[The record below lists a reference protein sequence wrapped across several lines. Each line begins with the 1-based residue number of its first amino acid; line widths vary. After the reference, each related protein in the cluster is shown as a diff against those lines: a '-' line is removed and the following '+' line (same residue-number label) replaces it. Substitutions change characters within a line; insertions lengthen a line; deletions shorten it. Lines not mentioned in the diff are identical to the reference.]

1 MAQESWWVWP
11 GVRDQDR
18 PRRALG
24 PPCYL
29 LIVNPSHSGQCFSR
43 DPWKHLEKSLY
54 LYLFVCVGGGDSI
67 CADVCNE
74 HVEATDGQWVP
85 SSYTCTPYMLRQ
97 SLSLTMKYTRLH
109 TPPLT
114 TANHHHHHHYHR
126 CRHHQNNRHM
136 QPCHHHDCRH
146 CHSQSDR
153 RMKPCLAFLR
163 VLGSQLRSSC
173 LCGKNSIH

>member
-1 MAQESWWVWP
+1 MGSQKVCAFIFHRTWMAQEAWWVWP
-11 GVRDQDR
+11 VVRDQDR
-18 PRRALG
+18 PLRALG

-29 LIVNPSHSGQCFSR
+29 LIVNPSHSGQCFPR

-67 CADVCNE
+67 CVYVCSE
-74 HVEATDGQWVP
+74 RVEATDGQWVS

-97 SLSLTMKYTRLH
+97 NLSLNLRCTRLH
-109 TPPLT
+109 TPPPTT

-126 CRHHQNNRHM
+126 CHHHQNNRHM
-136 QPCHHHDCRH
+136 QPCHHHYCRH

-153 RMKPCLAFLR
+153 LM
-163 VLGSQLRSSC
+163 
-173 LCGKNSIH
+173 